1 MIIISRVRSLTLI
14 GTADITASGIAAI
27 FWFYM
32 ASLLGTEQYGQVSY
46 FLSIVSIA
54 STVSLFGFENTIS
67 VYVAK
72 KVRVEPAIY
81 IISIVSGVVTG
92 IVLYLMFNHIGISV
106 YVLGAIIFGLASA
119 EIIANGLYK
128 SYSKYLITHK
138 ILMVVLSIGFYHAL
152 GVDGIFLGIGIAFFP
167 YLIRVFKG
175 FKNATPNFSLLRAR
189 SHFILN
195 SYFLNLSS
203 VFNGS
208 IDKLIIGPLVGF
220 ALLGNYQLGIQFL
233 SVLHIL
239 PSIVYKYTLPQDAG
253 GNPNKKLKKATILS
267 SVGLA
272 IFGITLSPIIV
283 PAFFPQYN
291 EAIQVI
297 QIVSLSIIPTTINL
311 MFTSKFL
318 AAEKNRIILISSGIH
333 LSVLVTSLILLGRM
347 YGINGM
353 AAALVLAISTE
364 SVYYYIINRHEKS
377 FQNFSTN

>member
-1 MIIISRVRSLTLI
+1 
-14 GTADITASGIAAI
+14 
-27 FWFYM
+27 
-32 ASLLGTEQYGQVSY
+32 
-46 FLSIVSIA
+46 
-54 STVSLFGFENTIS
+54 
-67 VYVAK
+67 
-72 KVRVEPAIY
+72 
-81 IISIVSGVVTG
+81 
-92 IVLYLMFNHIGISV
+92 
-106 YVLGAIIFGLASA
+106 
-119 EIIANGLYK
+119 
-128 SYSKYLITHK
+128 
-138 ILMVVLSIGFYHAL
+138 
-152 GVDGIFLGIGIAFFP
+152 
-167 YLIRVFKG
+167 
-175 FKNATPNFSLLRAR
+175 
-189 SHFILN
+189 
-195 SYFLNLSS
+195 
-203 VFNGS
+203 
-208 IDKLIIGPLVGF
+208 
-220 ALLGNYQLGIQFL
+220 
-233 SVLHIL
+233 
-239 PSIVYKYTLPQDAG
+239 
-253 GNPNKKLKKATILS
+253 LS